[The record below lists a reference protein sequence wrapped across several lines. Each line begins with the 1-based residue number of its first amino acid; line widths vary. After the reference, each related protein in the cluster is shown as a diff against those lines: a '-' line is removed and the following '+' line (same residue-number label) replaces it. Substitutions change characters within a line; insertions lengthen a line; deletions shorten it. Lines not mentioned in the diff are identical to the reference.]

1 VIEPRRLQVD
11 ELVLRP
17 FTAGDEPAV
26 AVALE
31 DPDILR
37 WTAGTAVLR
46 APAAKRAAKWL
57 DTRIDGWAR
66 NNAVFAVAD
75 ASTDEVLGSVTVREV
90 NRVPD
95 QAICAYWVSPVAR
108 GRRIATRALGL
119 RPDRRGRSRPPSAL
133 PRPRPDQRGLL
144 PRRDPRRVPARR
156 NHARVLRGDH
166 RPPPRLPSPRAPGHR
181 RLVEAVA
188 ALTSCRGGRRARGDL
203 VERA

>member
-1 VIEPRRLQVD
+1 VLEPRRLEVD

-66 NNAVFAVAD
+66 NNAVFAVVD
-75 ASTDEVLGSVTVREV
+75 ASTDDVLGSVTVREV

-95 QAICAYWVSPVAR
+95 QAICAYWVSPGAR
-108 GRRIATRALGL
+108 GRRIATRALDAAARWAFAPIAEDGL
-119 RPDRRGRSRPPSAL
+119 GLHRLSLDHALINEGSCRVATHAGFLLEGTMREYYVEITGRRHDSHL
-133 PRPRPDQRGLL
+133 
-144 PRRDPRRVPARR
+144 
-156 NHARVLRGDH
+156 HARLATDEVL
-166 RPPPRLPSPRAPGHR
+166 
-181 RLVEAVA
+181 
-188 ALTSCRGGRRARGDL
+188 
-203 VERA
+203 